1 MEGIEIRTFGRHQIP
16 EHDVVMGCLKVPQ
29 TNLQEV
35 LTMSGH
41 RQAFFMCQDQNFKR
55 DRVDW
60 IFNESSGT
68 MTCLAQARTQA
79 KARNCG
85 IALRKGK
92 HSNLGLIGSHS
103 SDQPEHLLRRRWAV
117 RNVPGWTPA
126 QFEGVFAKKG
136 WRVLNQIQ
144 PASKKGG
151 LWTFSGAP
159 PENSSDS
166 NFVINIGDDVQ
177 LIVSPWSPRPRKL
190 QSVPISSSRS
200 WVSIAKGKGSGT
212 KDSQTIAPTQIDENS
227 DTEML
232 DSTKEGGDDVNM
244 NSKPGKRPAEA
255 SVGSPPKVKLKT
267 PPEPA
272 KSVSG
277 PSRKKL
283 WDLKGSGDCGFRA
296 AAASNAMR
304 QKGEKKTT
312 WEEVENNIEAVA
324 LSLRTKAVR
333 WLRTTTEWK
342 ESWYPDPEA
351 NSSTEGGTP
360 ATTCD
365 EYVRSCE
372 KPAKWVDWWLTGA
385 IADIL
390 QVDVIVIKYIRGK
403 WVFLHRFQPD
413 KPPVSNTPIL
423 LYLKDGHFTTLDPD
437 ETPDP
442 QWLDS
447 NVTSSAVGKSF
458 FGGGSSRKSMWLK
471 PAPSSTSKSG
481 GAKSARSCSSLG
493 SSWLKPQKK
502 STRSGASWIKPVEKK
517 SSQAKS
523 DKVEARSIDVSE
535 WINPASSCGD
545 LGKQHDIKRKHPNT
559 EMSDNQQ
566 DQCVW
571 TCPVCQK
578 RINAKTKS
586 SMIGSKWFH
595 MKSHHPDFNRKLLF
609 TRTKAEIVVATECLP
624 KNERGW
630 NCPLCQAG
638 LPPLSKADKTRAIAL
653 HCNQYRPQF
662 KGRSL
667 SNINRGVISQGKR
680 TQGHQVVKLPTPSH
694 LKGAV
699 WKKAQSVVY
708 CKHCLGWLQCEAKA
722 TRELTCEQRRE
733 KLETEPHQKVH
744 KRAWWVRLKEQ
755 NMKHANEFLKASGW
769 SLEELDRFLG
779 VAQPTARTMAWQK
792 SRLQTHTKAGVKK
805 DRSKKLWLS
814 SPRCTSA
821 PWLQNKKK
829 SQSPTHC
836 PRHPRVPSGWS

>member
-1 MEGIEIRTFGRHQIP
+1 M
-16 EHDVVMGCLKVPQ
+16 
-29 TNLQEV
+29 
-35 LTMSGH
+35 
-41 RQAFFMCQDQNFKR
+41 
-55 DRVDW
+55 
-60 IFNESSGT
+60 
-68 MTCLAQARTQA
+68 
-79 KARNCG
+79 
-85 IALRKGK
+85 
-92 HSNLGLIGSHS
+92 
-103 SDQPEHLLRRRWAV
+103 
-117 RNVPGWTPA
+117 
-126 QFEGVFAKKG
+126 
-136 WRVLNQIQ
+136 
-144 PASKKGG
+144 
-151 LWTFSGAP
+151 
-159 PENSSDS
+159 
-166 NFVINIGDDVQ
+166 
-177 LIVSPWSPRPRKL
+177 
-190 QSVPISSSRS
+190 
-200 WVSIAKGKGSGT
+200 
-212 KDSQTIAPTQIDENS
+212 
-227 DTEML
+227 
-232 DSTKEGGDDVNM
+232 
-244 NSKPGKRPAEA
+244 
-255 SVGSPPKVKLKT
+255 KLKT
-267 PPEPA
+267 PPDPA

-304 QKGEKKTT
+304 QKGRKKPSR
-312 WEEVENNIEAVA
+312 EEEENNIEAVA

-342 ESWYPDPEA
+342 ESWYPYPEA

-385 IADIL
+385 IANIL

-442 QWLDS
+442 QWLDP

-545 LGKQHDIKRKHPNT
+545 LGKQHDIKGKHPNT

-624 KNERGW
+624 
-630 NCPLCQAG
+630 
-638 LPPLSKADKTRAIAL
+638 
-653 HCNQYRPQF
+653 
-662 KGRSL
+662 
-667 SNINRGVISQGKR
+667 
-680 TQGHQVVKLPTPSH
+680 
-694 LKGAV
+694 
-699 WKKAQSVVY
+699 
-708 CKHCLGWLQCEAKA
+708 
-722 TRELTCEQRRE
+722 
-733 KLETEPHQKVH
+733 
-744 KRAWWVRLKEQ
+744 
-755 NMKHANEFLKASGW
+755 
-769 SLEELDRFLG
+769 
-779 VAQPTARTMAWQK
+779 
-792 SRLQTHTKAGVKK
+792 TK
-805 DRSKKLWLS
+805 
-814 SPRCTSA
+814 
-821 PWLQNKKK
+821 
-829 SQSPTHC
+829 
-836 PRHPRVPSGWS
+836 